1 MGKNFYEERSLSNF
15 NPGKKK
21 KKKERT
27 GATSILR
34 LGLEEWESLLYETM

>member
-1 MGKNFYEERSLSNF
+1 MFGGRELLAELER
-15 NPGKKK
+15 

-34 LGLEEWESLLYETM
+34 LGLEEWESLPYETV